1 MIEIDWQMM
10 GESIAQET
18 MKWFG
23 VFWDGIIWP
32 IIDFVIFIELENP
45 AGEVILFV
53 SLIGIIVSTIFGV
66 FKLLPRAIER
76 YMYNQRY

>member
-1 MIEIDWQMM
+1 VIEIDWQMV

-45 AGEVILFV
+45 TGEVIIFV
-53 SLIGIIVSTIFGV
+53 SLISIICGTIFGAI
-66 FKLLPRAIER
+66 KLLPRAIER
-76 YMYNQRY
+76 EMYDQR